1 MMRKTLNWKAGG
13 LDRCSRK
20 LVSDC
25 LKRVLKVIRM
35 YAPRVR
41 HPEHVVSEQK
51 RMVPARG
58 KVPKAQMGPVIE
70 LTDSESDEFP
80 ESSHA

>member
-1 MMRKTLNWKAGG
+1 M
-13 LDRCSRK
+13 
-20 LVSDC
+20 
-25 LKRVLKVIRM
+25 IRM

-58 KVPKAQMGPVIE
+58 KVPKAQLGPVIE